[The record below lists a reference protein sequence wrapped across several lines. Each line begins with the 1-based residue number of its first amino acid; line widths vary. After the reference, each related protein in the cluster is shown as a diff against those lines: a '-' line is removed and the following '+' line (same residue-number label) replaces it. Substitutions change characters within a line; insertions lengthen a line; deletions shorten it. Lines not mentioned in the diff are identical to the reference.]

1 MSDIGHPHPEGEI
14 CNQDCP
20 VGGAT
25 GAVKIHFSDTCT
37 HSGRNVCR
45 WCAGLSDDEVTA
57 LREYFRIRAAQETP
71 VEGVGRG

>member
-1 MSDIGHPHPEGEI
+1 MIGHPHGDNDI
-14 CNQDCP
+14 CGPDCP

-25 GAVKIHFSDTCT
+25 GAVKLHFTETCT
-37 HSGRNVCR
+37 HAGRNVCPN
-45 WCAGLSDDEVTA
+45 CAGLSDDEVTA